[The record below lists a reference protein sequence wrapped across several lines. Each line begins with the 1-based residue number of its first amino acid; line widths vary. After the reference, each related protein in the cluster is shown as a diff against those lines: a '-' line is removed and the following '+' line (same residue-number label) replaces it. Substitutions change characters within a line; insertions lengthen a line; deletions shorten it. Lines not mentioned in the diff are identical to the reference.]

1 MRDTLIT
8 AFVFGSLPFILKRPY
23 IGVLMWVWISV
34 MNPHRLAWGF
44 AYSLP
49 FAEIIALTT
58 MFGMLVTR
66 DEKHFPVVPAT
77 VSLFLFMLWMNVTS
91 LFALYPDEIYFNWS
105 TIMKVIL
112 MTFVTIIVLHNKQ
125 HIRLLIWALVISLG
139 FYGVKGGI
147 FTLHGG
153 GDNTVWGPE
162 GSFIEDNNALALALI
177 MTIPLMRYL
186 QLTEPSRWIR
196 WGLTGAMLLCGF
208 SAVGSYSRGALIAI
222 AASAIFLW
230 LKSPRK
236 LPLGI
241 VMVVILPLL
250 ITFMPAKWADRMHTI
265 DTYQQD
271 ASAMGRINAWQ
282 MAWNLALDRPLV
294 GGGFNIYQ
302 QSTFAKYAPNPL
314 DVHAAHSIYF
324 QALGEHGFVGLAL
337 FLSLGFFTWRNG
349 SWIIAKSR
357 GRPDLTWA
365 SDLAKML
372 HVSQVA
378 YATGG
383 AFLSL
388 DYFDL
393 PYYILAAML
402 LTKLF
407 VEKELKTALET
418 TTLEKPNQKRFN
430 GRAMA
435 KRTRA
440 LQAYQNGQ
448 KNMSAEPVVRY
459 ATHYNKA
466 HHIKP

>member
-1 MRDTLIT
+1 MRDLLIT
-8 AFVFGSLPFILKRPY
+8 AIVFGSLPFILKRPY

-49 FAEIIALTT
+49 FAQIIALTT
-58 MFGMLVTR
+58 MLGMVVSR

-91 LFALYPDEIYFNWS
+91 LFALYPDEIYSNWS

-112 MTFVTIIVLHNKQ
+112 MTFVTIAVLHTKQ
-125 HIRLLIWALVISLG
+125 QIRLLIWVLVISLG
-139 FYGVKGGI
+139 FYGIKGGI

-153 GDNTVWGPE
+153 GDNRVWGPE

-186 QLTEPSRWIR
+186 QLTEPNRWIR
-196 WGLTGAMLLCGF
+196 LGLTGAMVLCAF
-208 SAVGSYSRGALIAI
+208 SAIGSYSRGALIAI
-222 AASAIFLW
+222 AASSVFLW

-241 VMVVILPLL
+241 AMAVILPLL
-250 ITFMPAKWADRMHTI
+250 LTFMPEKWTERMHTI

-271 ASAMGRINAWQ
+271 ASAMGRINAWH
-282 MAWNLALDRPLV
+282 MAWNLAMDRPLV
-294 GGGFNIYQ
+294 GGGFHIYE
-302 QSTFAKYAPNPL
+302 QSIFAKYAPNPQ

-324 QALGEHGFVGLAL
+324 QALGEHGFVGLIL

-349 SWIIAKSR
+349 SWIIARSR
-357 GRPDLTWA
+357 GRPDLAWA

-372 HVSQVA
+372 QVSQVA

-402 LTKLF
+402 LTKLL
-407 VEKELKTALET
+407 VEKELKSAREIQTLDKLNQNLANRDNRSISKQRKTASSHL
-418 TTLEKPNQKRFN
+418 
-430 GRAMA
+430 
-435 KRTRA
+435 RTR
-440 LQAYQNGQ
+440 L
-448 KNMSAEPVVRY
+448 K
-459 ATHYNKA
+459 
-466 HHIKP
+466 